1 MRLSQDDESDAPA
14 QVNMLPMIDVI
25 FAILA
30 FLIMST
36 LTLTRVESLP
46 VNLPGAATSR
56 LQQNNLD
63 ALITIQPDGTLYLNR
78 DPVTEEGLGDRIQ
91 TLKGER
97 PELLVI
103 LNADEAVSHGKVV
116 AVMDQLRKLKGVKLA
131 IATRPQ

>member
-1 MRLSQDDESDAPA
+1 MRLHDDEPDLPA
-14 QVNMLPMIDVI
+14 QINILPMIDVI

-46 VNLPGAATSR
+46 VNLPGAVTSR

-63 ALITIQPDGTLYLNR
+63 ALVTIQPDGAVYLNR
-78 DPVTEEGLGDRIQ
+78 DQVSLETLAEQIQ
-91 TLKGER
+91 TVKGQK

-103 LNADEAVSHGKVV
+103 LNADETVSHGRVV
-116 AVMDQLRKLKGVKLA
+116 EVMDQLRKLEGVKLA

>member
-1 MRLSQDDESDAPA
+1 MQLRDDEPDLPA
-14 QVNMLPMIDVI
+14 QINILPMIDVI

-46 VNLPGAATSR
+46 VNLPGAVTSR
-56 LQQNNLD
+56 LQQNSLD
-63 ALITIQPDGTLYLNR
+63 ALVTLQPDGLVYLNR
-78 DPVTEEGLGDRIQ
+78 DLIALADLPDAIRL
-91 TLKGER
+91 LKGER

-103 LNADEAVSHGKVV
+103 LNADEAVSHGQVV
-116 AVMDQLRKLKGVKLA
+116 EAMDQLRRIEGVKLA